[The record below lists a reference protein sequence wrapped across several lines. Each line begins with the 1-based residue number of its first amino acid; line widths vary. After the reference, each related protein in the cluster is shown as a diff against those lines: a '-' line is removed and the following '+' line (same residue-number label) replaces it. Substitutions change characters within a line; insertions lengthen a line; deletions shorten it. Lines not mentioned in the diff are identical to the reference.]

1 MGGIISLFLWMEIG
15 KKIKEGIT
23 VMMNVA
29 GSNPQTFY
37 AFTSVVN
44 SIEGEENFV
53 GDSEIIALGG
63 ASNETKDRP
72 LG

>member
-44 SIEGEENFV
+44 SISKKHN
-53 GDSEIIALGG
+53 LK
-63 ASNETKDRP
+63 TM
-72 LG
+72 